1 MKSTVYSTFD
11 SLHAQFKNPT
21 LLMKKRDAKALDF
34 NRVKEA
40 RARGDPVD
48 RALAESADV
57 YTSMNAQL
65 VEELPK
71 FLSLVESLVDII
83 VIRIATVQAETYYDL
98 YTIMN
103 ILPPGSVVDGL
114 QEVLDYQQSM
124 AIVGTLESA
133 FKGLGILYKWRRSI
147 WGDQTTISEGEYL
160 QGFLL
165 PMDHYLLIS
174 RISHHP
180 MPCPGF
186 IHLTDMDTIEKK
198 NLNRRS
204 LF

>member
-34 NRVKEA
+34 NRVKAA

-103 ILPPGSVVDGL
+103 ILPPGSAVDGL
-114 QEVLDYQQSM
+114 QVVLDY
-124 AIVGTLESA
+124 
-133 FKGLGILYKWRRSI
+133 
-147 WGDQTTISEGEYL
+147 
-160 QGFLL
+160 
-165 PMDHYLLIS
+165 H
-174 RISHHP
+174 
-180 MPCPGF
+180 
-186 IHLTDMDTIEKK
+186 
-198 NLNRRS
+198 
-204 LF
+204 